1 MAATI
6 DCDVHNEVP
15 GLDALVP
22 YLPPYW
28 VEQVRDTIF
37 AGPIDS
43 AYPPAEPRVPLK
55 RVRSWLD
62 ETGPTAAILCCTYA
76 IDSLHNPDQA
86 VALARAINDW
96 QVAEWLEQDPRLRA
110 SIVVPSQ
117 IPALAAEEIE
127 RVAGHPGFVQVLLPA
142 RSHHPYGNRLYVPL
156 WEAIARHGL
165 VGGIH
170 FGGAPGNPSSPS
182 GWPSYYLEEYAGAAL
197 TFATQV
203 TSLVTEGVFD
213 RFPELR
219 VTLLES
225 GCTWLAP
232 HLWRFDKEWK
242 NLRRQVPWLRR
253 PPSEYVRDHV
263 RLTITPLDAPGEPGQ
278 LQPIVEELGSP
289 DLLLYASDFPHRHR
303 GDPEGDVLAH
313 LDPQLERRI
322 REDNARAWY
331 GL

>member
-15 GLDALVP
+15 SIHALVP

-37 AGPIDS
+37 TGPLDS
-43 AYPPAEPRVPLK
+43 YYPVSESRAPLEG
-55 RVRSWLD
+55 VRAWLD
-62 ETGPTAAILCCTYA
+62 ETGPAAAILSCTYA

-96 QVAEWLEQDPRLRA
+96 QVAEWLVQDPRLRA

-117 IPALAAEEIE
+117 LPALAAEEIE
-127 RVAGHPGFVQVLLPA
+127 RVAEHPGFVQVLLPA
-142 RSHHPYGNRLYVPL
+142 RSHHPYGSRLYIPL

-170 FGGAPGNPSSPS
+170 FGGAPGNASSPS
-182 GWPSYYLEEYAGAAL
+182 GWPSYFLEEYAGAAL

-225 GCTWLAP
+225 GCTWLPP

-242 NLRRQVPWLRR
+242 NLRRQVPWVRR

-278 LQPIVEELGSP
+278 LPSVVEELGSP
-289 DLLLYASDFPHRHR
+289 DLLLYASDYPHLHG
-303 GDPEGDVLAH
+303 GDPERDVLAH
-313 LDPQLERRI
+313 LDPELGRRI

>member
-15 GLDALVP
+15 GIEALVP

-28 VEQVRDTIF
+28 VEQVRETLF
-37 AGPIDS
+37 AGPVDS
-43 AYPPAEPRVPLK
+43 YYPVSESRAPLEG
-55 RVRSWLD
+55 VRSWLD
-62 ETGPTAAILCCTYA
+62 ETGPSTAILSCTYA

-86 VALARAINDW
+86 VALARAVNDW

-117 IPALAAEEIE
+117 LPALAAEEIE
-127 RVAGHPGFVQVLLPA
+127 RVADHPGFVQVLLPA
-142 RSHHPYGNRLYVPL
+142 RSPHPYGSRLYVPL

-213 RFPELR
+213 RFGDLR

-225 GCTWLAP
+225 GCTWLPA

-263 RLTITPLDAPGEPGQ
+263 RLTITPLDVPAEPGQ
-278 LQPIVEELGSP
+278 LLQVVEELGSD
-289 DLLLYASDFPHRHR
+289 DLLLYASDYPHRH
-303 GDPEGDVLAH
+303 GGEGERDLLAH
-313 LDPQLERRI
+313 LDPERERRI